1 MYLFQSDLRRW
12 RRACVIACSLC
23 LLLVF
28 GCRKDSQQQGS
39 GQAMPAASAA
49 SGRMAR
55 TKQGGVITRPFRDL
69 RDLPDTVFNVT
80 YTPNTVQIGEDQW
93 RRSLVSLSRDG
104 QVFVFDLADEKA
116 RQLAPG
122 KVMFLENLAVM
133 NVLSSSEMEG
143 HRVIVAERAALGDLI
158 QNGKIS
164 WKAPIQFGRMSSALP
179 AGDGEDRWSSLRELG
194 IAHADSGAGEEKG
207 WHYNFSSTPEGKQLN
222 VRFKV
227 SKEFNSLEAVL
238 DGKGHIS
245 EFMSAA
251 SMTIENGGA
260 SSFSFSNSNFS
271 GEFNIDWSAVRGE
284 GDAAGMEDASF
295 KLPAALITP
304 LPIAGIPFVLK
315 VEENFIVK
323 PGFGAKKEVAKGS
336 FTVKFGGEQGISV
349 TNGAASPAGTPE
361 ADGTMKDTT
370 TMSLAPHAIL
380 IGVSVP
386 KLSLNL
392 GTESGFEVLEKDIP
406 SGFADRVAASLAK
419 NTLAQKA
426 KDYFKN
432 EASAYVQVVTVFTM
446 TSAGSLSLVPCKLER
461 ITVTGQAGADLKIL
475 GRQAGDKK
483 MDLFHKEVVMRKP
496 DIKACGDK

>member
-1 MYLFQSDLRRW
+1 MYSFQSDLRGSW
-12 RRACVIACSLC
+12 RACVIACSLT
-23 LLLVF
+23 LFLVS
-28 GCRKDSQQQGS
+28 GCRKDSQKQQSGS
-39 GQAMPAASAA
+39 V
-49 SGRMAR
+49 SGGRVAR

-69 RDLPDTVFNVT
+69 RDLPGTVFDVT
-80 YTPNTVQIGEDQW
+80 YTPNTVQIGEAQW
-93 RRSLVSLSRDG
+93 QKSLVSLSRDG
-104 QVFVFDLADEKA
+104 HVFVFDLADDKA

-143 HRVIVAERAALGDLI
+143 HRVIVAERAGLGDLI
-158 QNGKIS
+158 QHGKIS
-164 WKAPIQFGRMSSALP
+164 WKAPIQFGNMSAALP
-179 AGDGEDRWSSLRELG
+179 GGSDERLSGMQEWG
-194 IAHADSGAGEEKG
+194 IVHADSGSGEEKG
-207 WHYNFSSTPEGKQLN
+207 WHYSFASTPEGKQLN

-227 SKEFNSLEAVL
+227 SKESNSLEVVL

-251 SMTIENGGA
+251 SMTIENGGT
-260 SSFSFSNSNFS
+260 SDFSFSNSNFS
-271 GEFNIDWSAVRGE
+271 GEFNIDWSAIRGE
-284 GDAAGMEDASF
+284 GDAAGLEDASF
-295 KLPAALITP
+295 KLPAALVTP

-323 PGFGAKKEVAKGS
+323 PGFGAKKELAKGS
-336 FTVKFGGEQGISV
+336 FTVKFGGAQGISV
-349 TNGAASPAGTPE
+349 TNGAPSSAGTAE
-361 ADGTMKDTT
+361 ADGKMKDTT
-370 TMSLAPHAIL
+370 TVSLAPHAIL

-475 GRQAGDKK
+475 GKQAGDKK
-483 MDLFHKEVVMRKP
+483 MDLFHKEVVMRQP
-496 DIKACGDK
+496 DIKACGEK